1 MKFRTA
7 VEALDYPI
15 RITNGQKI
23 MTIGSCFSE
32 VMGERLKSLPL
43 EVLNQPLGTVF
54 HPLCIIDLLQAKPL
68 QKEFCYTWEGKF
80 VHPLYH
86 SKWKGESADDLID
99 KIEKKQ
105 AVVQSFLQ
113 KADWLFITFGTSFYY
128 HDDIFQIRVAN
139 CHKQNQKRFTKKRSS
154 LNEIMN
160 AWQPFLGELL
170 TKNPTLNVLFT
181 VSPVRHTK
189 DGIQQNQVSKS
200 ILRLAVEELVES
212 HERAYY
218 FPAYEYMLDELRD
231 YQYYKGDLIHPNEE
245 AEEFIYEKL
254 IKFLNLQRI

>member
-99 KIEKKQ
+99 KIEQKQ

-113 KADWLFITFGTSFYY
+113 KADWLFITFGTSFLLPRWYFS
-128 HDDIFQIRVAN
+128 DSR
-139 CHKQNQKRFTKKRSS
+139 
-154 LNEIMN
+154 
-160 AWQPFLGELL
+160 GELPQ
-170 TKNPTLNVLFT
+170 TKPEKI
-181 VSPVRHTK
+181 HEK
-189 DGIQQNQVSKS
+189 KK
-200 ILRLAVEELVES
+200 LVEWNINCMAALF
-212 HERAYY
+212 RRIAY
-218 FPAYEYMLDELRD
+218 
-231 YQYYKGDLIHPNEE
+231 
-245 AEEFIYEKL
+245 
-254 IKFLNLQRI
+254 